1 MVQDTFLT
9 ITSLTTQAQK
19 ANAPTFGKGIL
30 NLVGKDNI
38 WSMKIGTRMQLLFVA
53 FWLGRA
59 ITGRNPQ
66 KQYTF
71 GLSKYIVG
79 QKLKIQTDLSY
90 LSEDGTMDELMYRL
104 QVEVHF

>member
-1 MVQDTFLT
+1 
-9 ITSLTTQAQK
+9 
-19 ANAPTFGKGIL
+19 
-30 NLVGKDNI
+30 
-38 WSMKIGTRMQLLFVA
+38 MKIGARMQLLFVA
-53 FWLGRA
+53 FWLVRA

-79 QKLKIQTDLSY
+79 HKLKIQTDLSY
-90 LSEDGTMDELMYRL
+90 LSEDSAIDELMYRL